1 MKFFCRIKKDF
12 KDYQLGENNFEC
24 IIFEFVLKYINWN
37 FWWGKL
43 IRLLFSSVVLPGF
56 FMWKVVSRVV
66 VFDSVAKLVV
76 LGGLKDKELN
86 FFKYYF
92 LHLKYMLH
100 VVIVCNTKRASQHF
114 PVFLFGTNTAWE
126 SCRGASIC
134 WHMYKTVTKLSDVG
148 PAIFSILYYNEI

>member
-12 KDYQLGENNFEC
+12 KNYQLGENNFEC

-76 LGGLKDKELN
+76 LGGLKEKELN
-86 FFKYYF
+86 F
-92 LHLKYMLH
+92 LKILFPSLEVHVACGNCVQYKEGLSTLSSIFVWYQHGMGELQRCFNMLAY
-100 VVIVCNTKRASQHF
+100 V
-114 PVFLFGTNTAWE
+114 
-126 SCRGASIC
+126 
-134 WHMYKTVTKLSDVG
+134 
-148 PAIFSILYYNEI
+148 